1 MKKLSILL
9 SGVLA
14 LAAFTACDD
23 APEAPAPQKNPQP
36 ALFTNA
42 DVAATFAGPLAEA
55 SAPGADP
62 LNLQNYR
69 EAGVITLMDNISYT
83 DIPAGAEVVFE
94 LQISPDQNFA
104 VLPSTTPLLAT
115 ADAQGKAVV
124 LTADWNA
131 AHYDIAGKSMTPK
144 TFYYRVYG
152 YISLDNS
159 RYYIGEADPA
169 DASKMVP
176 KVFAQGE
183 YKEVPFELII
193 DAAYYFLS
201 DATTWTFAE
210 VAPYKFSH
218 SDQDVYEDPVF
229 TFQFEITPEKLAE
242 KNNAIYWKIASQKAI
257 DNDSWDYV
265 YGPSINGD
273 QSLSGQLIL
282 AGEAGK
288 IVEAGK
294 YTVSINM
301 EDMTYDIVKQTR
313 PEFVIVAS
321 KANGWSDKAGKSM
334 LYWSNKEE
342 AEKQYFCGA
351 AVANNKDG
359 GFKFVWDG
367 NWHGVSDF
375 PGAPGS
381 DNIKA
386 PVDEN
391 RLYWFT
397 VDTEKPAYTI
407 AEVTSLGIIGVKGWS
422 EKNDVIEMTPSED
435 YLTWTVDTKLS
446 GSWKI
451 IINNTWDSNYGGD
464 IEGLVFDGG
473 NIEGYDGDY
482 TVTLSFNSDK
492 PTLTITAK

>member
-14 LAAFTACDD
+14 LAAFSACDD
-23 APEAPAPQKNPQP
+23 APEAAKPQKNPQP

-42 DVAATFAGPLAEA
+42 DVAATFAGPLTEA
-55 SAPGADP
+55 SAPGAEP
-62 LNLQNYR
+62 LKLQNYR
-69 EAGVITLMDNISYT
+69 ESGVITLMENVTYT
-83 DIPAGAEVVFE
+83 DVPAGSEIVFE
-94 LQISPDQNFA
+94 LQISPEADFS

-115 ADAQGKAVV
+115 TDADGKAVV
-124 LTADWNA
+124 LTSDWNA
-131 AHYDIAGKSMTPK
+131 AHYDLAGKSMTPK
-144 TFYYRVYG
+144 KFYYRVFG

-176 KVFAQGE
+176 KVFAQGHYQE
-183 YKEVPFELII
+183 IPFELII
-193 DAAYYFLS
+193 DSAYYFLS

-210 VAPYKFSH
+210 AAPYKFSH

-229 TFQFEITPEKLAE
+229 TFKFEVTEEKLKE
-242 KNNAIYWKIASQKAI
+242 KNDAIYWKIASQAAL
-257 DNDSWDYV
+257 DNENWDDA

-273 QSLSGQLIL
+273 QSLSGQLIK
-282 AGEAGK
+282 AGQAGK

-294 YTVSINM
+294 YTMTINM
-301 EDMTYDIVKQTR
+301 EDMTYELVKQTR
-313 PEFVIVAS
+313 PEFVIVANN
-321 KANGWSDKAGKSM
+321 ANGWNPASGKSA

-351 AVANNKDG
+351 AVVNNKDG

-367 NWHGVSDF
+367 TWHGQDF
-375 PGAPGS
+375 STAP
-381 DNIKA
+381 DAKNIKA
-386 PVDEN
+386 PVDDT

-407 AEVTSLGIIGVKGWS
+407 AEVTSLGIIGVTGWDVDS
-422 EKNDVIEMTPSED
+422 NVIEMTPSED

-446 GSWKI
+446 GNWKI
-451 IINNTWDSNYGGD
+451 IINHSWNSNYGGD

-492 PTLTITAK
+492 PTLSITAK